1 MIVAPR
7 DDNRIPTLL
16 GVDSSLFETPT
27 TVAVDPITHAMLVE
41 ATFTPS
47 GTQNVNLIQVGG
59 SAFALGQQVAAAS
72 IPVVLTALQI
82 TTLTPPPAITGFAT
96 QTTLAAILTRQNDGS
111 QNTAI
116 SGALPAGT
124 NTIGEVELTDGTNT
138 ANILKS
144 DGTAAGQNA
153 QLIGNAY
160 QTQSYS
166 TTTGGAQTAYMVGG
180 YSYVAVDIQTNLS
193 GGNTQFQ
200 ISNDNTNW
208 RNLILSRSDG
218 TDYSSSPGNTSAL
231 YGGDVA
237 GAKYFRL
244 NLGGSGGTATGTIQF
259 STLPQAQMIMG
270 SSQFGNWTIGSNSQ
284 TGSPTPGNAF
294 YIGGNLAGSG
304 TLAAPN
310 VTSFAA
316 DTLNNGDV
324 GIETAAHGFVYNG
337 SSWDRQRSMGGLSG
351 STGLLATGIA
361 GGLMPNGTALNTFSL
376 HSTSNATTTPTALTA
391 YISSIAIS
399 NEVGGTTS
407 TITIQ
412 DKQGTPL
419 KLVNGLAT
427 TALTT
432 APTIINFQ
440 TPVKMVS
447 GIDIITA
454 GAVAATVDIWINY
467 YG

>member
-16 GVDSSLFETPT
+16 GVDSSLFKTPT

-59 SAFALGQQVAAAS
+59 SVFALGQQVAAAS
-72 IPVVLTALQI
+72 IPVVLTASQLS
-82 TTLTPPPAITGFAT
+82 TLTPLSSIAVT
-96 QTTLAAILTRQNDGS
+96 QSTSPWASSI
-111 QNTAI
+111 
-116 SGALPAGT
+116 
-124 NTIGEVELTDGTNT
+124 TDGTNT

-231 YGGDVA
+231 YGGDIA

-351 STGLLATGIA
+351 STGLVAGGIA

-376 HSTSNATTTPTALTA
+376 HSTSNATTTPTASTA